1 MRPIPFSCIEEIVST
16 LPKEY
21 SVLITADHGG
31 HKFTHGT
38 TEDCDMTIPVLLS
51 TEQPVDEQRFEHA
64 SIIDIAPSICDM
76 LKIAPY
82 SKWRGSSF
90 MAK

>member
-1 MRPIPFSCIEEIVST
+1 
-16 LPKEY
+16 
-21 SVLITADHGG
+21 VLITADHGG
-31 HKFTHGT
+31 HEFTHGT
-38 TEDCDMTIPVLLS
+38 KMDCDMTIPVLLS